1 MSAEMVEMIL
11 DDAAT
16 KMDAAVGHARREMAT
31 IRTGRASSAFVEKL
45 NVTAYGVDMTLQE
58 LATFSVPEARQLIIT
73 PHDAANVEAIEKAIR
88 SSDLGLSPSN
98 DGRVLRL
105 AFPPLTEERRRELV
119 RVVNGMAEDAKGT
132 IRGLRRSARKDLD
145 DTEKDGGVSSD
156 DIERAEKQ
164 LDEYTK
170 AHEEQ
175 IESARENKEK
185 ELLEV

>member
-1 MSAEMVEMIL
+1 MSEMVELIV
-11 DDAAT
+11 DDAVT
-16 KMDAAVGHARREMAT
+16 KMDGAVGHARREMAT

-45 NVTAYGVDMTLQE
+45 NVVAYGVPMPLQE

-73 PHDAANVEAIEKAIR
+73 PHDAANVEAIDKAIR
-88 SSDLGLSPSN
+88 ISDLGLSPSN
-98 DGRVLRL
+98 DGRMLRL
-105 AFPPLTEERRRELV
+105 SFPPLTEERRRDLV
-119 RVVNGMAEDAKGT
+119 KVANGMAEDAKGT
-132 IRGLRRSARKDLD
+132 IRGIRRAARKDLED
-145 DTEKDGGVSSD
+145 IEKDGGISSD
-156 DIERAEKQ
+156 DIERAEKA